1 MVRIIK
7 KSDLSNLL
15 PIPLMSAAFCLLRP
29 VGSYFR
35 GDEIDWLECLRGMGL
50 FVTPVLIVY
59 FTVIGLRIRDHW
71 REVTSSET
79 PGDEKGENGKRK
91 KNMGSGRE

>member
-7 KSDLSNLL
+7 KSDLPKLL
-15 PIPLMSAAFCLLRP
+15 IFPVLLTAFFLTRPLFSIFTGVETNWWELM
-29 VGSYFR
+29 
-35 GDEIDWLECLRGMGL
+35 RGMGAV
-50 FVTPVLIVY
+50 VTSVLIVY

-79 PGDEKGENGKRK
+79 SRDE
-91 KNMGSGRE
+91 

>member
-7 KSDLSNLL
+7 KSDLPYLL
-15 PIPLMSAAFCLLRP
+15 VLPVLFTAFFLTRPLFSVFTGVETNWWELLR
-29 VGSYFR
+29 V
-35 GDEIDWLECLRGMGL
+35 MGAV
-50 FVTPVLIVY
+50 VTSVFIVY

-79 PGDEKGENGKRK
+79 SETTSTLEEDRRNQSGE
-91 KNMGSGRE
+91 E